1 MKLFRGFALAG
12 VVLAFALSLLGSWIR
27 INGAGLSCPDWPLC
41 HGALIPALEGRV
53 VLEWTH
59 RLLAFVEA
67 FVVLGAIVT
76 GLRERGHVAG
86 VSAALWALGIVFA
99 FQVSLG
105 GLTVMLGNSPVS
117 VMVHWGMGMALLA
130 ALTALALLAFLA
142 PETSEARAGERR
154 SSESVAPAL
163 ALAAALG
170 FVTMCAGAYVSSSY
184 AGLACPTLPACNGTL
199 FGQGVAQL
207 AQMLHRLAALGF
219 AIVSVVATYAAARG
233 ASRRVAVAAL
243 AGVALLLL
251 QIGLGAVNV
260 AWALP
265 PALREMHATNAVAT
279 FLAFVIAA
287 VLAALDPYRAAA
299 RDLEPARTRRLA
311 ADS

>member
-287 VLAALDPYRAAA
+287 VLAALDPYRASA

>member
-41 HGALIPALEGRV
+41 HGVLVPALQGRV

-105 GLTVMLGNSPVS
+105 GLTVVLGNSPLS
-117 VMVHWGMGMALLA
+117 VMTHWGMGMALLA

-142 PETSEARAGERR
+142 PEPSVARALR
-154 SSESVAPAL
+154 SGANESAAPAL
-163 ALAAALG
+163 AVAAGFA

-199 FGQGVAQL
+199 FGQSAAQL
-207 AQMLHRLAALGF
+207 AQMLHRLSALAF
-219 AIVSVVATYAAARG
+219 AIVAVLATYAVARG
-233 ASRRVAVAAL
+233 ASRRVLGCAL
-243 AGVALLLL
+243 TGLALLFV
-251 QIGLGAVNV
+251 QIGLGIANV

-287 VLAALDPYRAAA
+287 VLAALDPYRASA
-299 RDLEPARTRRLA
+299 RELEPARSRRLA
-311 ADS
+311 ADA

>member
-1 MKLFRGFALAG
+1 VKLFRGFALAG

-184 AGLACPTLPACNGTL
+184 AGLAC
-199 FGQGVAQL
+199 
-207 AQMLHRLAALGF
+207 LGF